1 VAATGGAL
9 TDAQIA
15 AELQTL
21 PGWRHENRAL
31 RRTYKTDGWPT
42 TLLLVNAV
50 GFVCESADHHP
61 DLAVSWGK
69 VEVSFWTH
77 SAGGITA
84 KDVAMARAVDKAA
97 LWRPEGWK
105 GTAKGWVSPEG

>member
-1 VAATGGAL
+1 MGATAL

-21 PGWRHENRAL
+21 PAWRHTQGAL
-31 RRTYKTDGWPT
+31 RRTFKTDGWPT
-42 TLLLVNAV
+42 TLMLVNAI
-50 GFVCESADHHP
+50 GFVAESADHHP

-69 VEVSFWTH
+69 VEVALWTH

-84 KDVAMARAVDKAA
+84 KDVAMARAIERTA
-97 LWRPEGWK
+97 LWRPDGWK
-105 GTAKGWVSPEG
+105 GTAKGWVNPEG

>member
-1 VAATGGAL
+1 MGATAL

-21 PGWRHENRAL
+21 PGWRHALGAL
-31 RRTYKTDGWPT
+31 RRVFKTDGWPT
-42 TLLLVNAV
+42 TLMLVNAI
-50 GFVCESADHHP
+50 GFVAESADHHP

-69 VEVSFWTH
+69 VEVALWTH

-84 KDVAMARAVDKAA
+84 KDVAMARAIERTA
-97 LWRPEGWK
+97 LWRPDGWK
-105 GTAKGWVSPEG
+105 GTAKGWVNPEG